1 MARGGGGGGGRADC
15 GSQSAAASLSFIVT
29 ATYSKCRSVASAISP
44 VNFLISLDIPASFTG
59 WLVTAFTGEA
69 AKRPYNVKKMLVVA
83 CHSSDVE
90 TNITINDGGQ
100 FKEPE
105 RKVVMKRDNQLA
117 IA

>member
-44 VNFLISLDIPASFTG
+44 VNFLISLDIPASFTR
-59 WLVTAFTGEA
+59 WLVTAFTGKA

-83 CHSSDVE
+83 CHSSGVE
-90 TNITINDGGQ
+90 TNLIINDVGQ

-105 RKVVMKRDNQLA
+105 RKVQQVW
-117 IA
+117 

>member
-44 VNFLISLDIPASFTG
+44 VNFLISLDIPASFTR

-69 AKRPYNVKKMLVVA
+69 KRPYNVKKVLVVA

-90 TNITINDGGQ
+90 TNLIINDGGQ

-105 RKVVMKRDNQLA
+105 RKVQLVW
-117 IA
+117 